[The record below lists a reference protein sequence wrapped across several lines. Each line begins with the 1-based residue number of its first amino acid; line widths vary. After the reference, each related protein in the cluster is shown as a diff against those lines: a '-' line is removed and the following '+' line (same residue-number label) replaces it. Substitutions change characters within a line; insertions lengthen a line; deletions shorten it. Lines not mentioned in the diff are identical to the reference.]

1 MKTYDRISSGFW
13 LLISLAVFVESI
25 RLGIGALHNPG
36 RGFLTF
42 GASGLLGILALVL
55 FVQASIRKED
65 VERVSLFGGKLWE
78 RIVFV
83 LIALGLYSVFM
94 PTLGYLISTFI
105 LMTLLYWVLEK
116 KRIGW
121 VFVSSFLSTVM
132 TYLIFSKWL
141 NCQFPEGLF
150 GF

>member
-25 RLGIGALHNPG
+25 RLGIGTLHNPG

>member
-25 RLGIGALHNPG
+25 RLGIGTLHNPG

-116 KRIGW
+116 KKIGW

-132 TYLIFSKWL
+132 TYLVFSKWL
-141 NCQFPEGLF
+141 NCQFPEGFF

>member
-1 MKTYDRISSGFW
+1 MKTYDFISSGFW
-13 LLISLAVFVESI
+13 LLFSLAVFVESI
-25 RLGIGALHNPG
+25 RLGIGTLHNPG
-36 RGFLTF
+36 RGFLTY

-55 FVQASIRKED
+55 FVQASLRKEEG
-65 VERVSLFGGKLWE
+65 ERQPLLAGKQWE

-83 LIALGLYSVFM
+83 LIALGLYSVLM

-105 LMTLLYWVLEK
+105 LMTLLFWVLEK
-116 KRIGW
+116 KKIGW
-121 VFVSSFLSTVM
+121 VFISSFLTTIL
-132 TYLIFSKWL
+132 TYLVFSKWL